1 MFTAPDRSA
10 LQRCITRYT
19 HANPNSARQLDVAA
33 RVMPGGNTRSVL
45 FYEPF
50 PLVMSGGTGCFLDDL
65 DGHRYV
71 DFLAEYT
78 AALYGHSHPV
88 ITQAL
93 TTAMANGLN
102 LSAPTQLEARLAA
115 LIVERFGCIEQV
127 RFTNSGTEA
136 NLLALAAARAYTGRD
151 GVIAFNGG
159 YHGGVLSFAG
169 PGTPMNV
176 PHRVYLADYN
186 DLRSVER
193 LLFEHPGACA
203 AILVEPMLGAGGCI
217 CAAPGFLEGLRALS
231 RAHGVLLVFDEV
243 MTSRL
248 GPGGLQEK
256 LGITPDLM
264 TLGKYL
270 GGGMPCGMLG
280 GRRDIMAQF
289 DPRHGSLSHAGTF
302 NNNVLTMAAGIAG
315 LEQVYTREQALALNA
330 RGDRLREQL
339 NEVLA
344 CMPMQFTG
352 QGSVMNLHPTGL
364 PILRPT
370 DIPTDRNRLRD
381 LFFFHLLEC
390 GIYSARRGLFALS
403 LPLTEHEMNRL
414 VNATQAFVERY
425 GGMLTR
431 D

>member
-1 MFTAPDRSA
+1 MPGM
-10 LQRCITRYT
+10 LELERCIQQYIR
-19 HANPNSARQLDVAA
+19 ANPNSARQLDWAA

-50 PLVMSGGTGCFLDDL
+50 PLVMTGGNGCSLDDL

-88 ITQAL
+88 ITHAL
-93 TTAMANGLN
+93 SKAMANGLN
-102 LSAPTQLEARLAA
+102 LSAHTEWEARLAA
-115 LIVERFGCIEQV
+115 LIVERFSCIEQV

-136 NLLALAAARAYTGRD
+136 NLLALAAAKAYTGRS

-169 PGTPMNV
+169 ASTAMNV

-186 DLRSVER
+186 DLESVER
-193 LLFEHPGACA
+193 LLREHVDIA

-217 CAAPGFLEGLRALS
+217 CAEPGFLEGLRDRS
-231 RAHGVLLVFDEV
+231 QAHGSLLIFDEV

-256 LGITPDLM
+256 LGITPDLI
-264 TLGKYL
+264 TLGKYI
-270 GGGMPCGMLG
+270 GGGTPCGVLG
-280 GRRDIMAQF
+280 GRRDIMGQF
-289 DPRHGSLSHAGTF
+289 DPRHGCLSHAGTF
-302 NNNVLTMAAGIAG
+302 NNNVLTMAAGLAG
-315 LEQVYTREQALALNA
+315 LEQVYTREAALDLNA
-330 RGDRLREQL
+330 RGDKLRGQL
-339 NEVLA
+339 NQALA
-344 CMPMQFTG
+344 PMAMQFTG

-364 PILRPT
+364 LIRRPS
-370 DIPTDRNRLRD
+370 DIPTDRNDLRD

-403 LPLTEHEMNRL
+403 LPLTERELSRL
-414 VNATQAFVERY
+414 ITATRAFVERY
-425 GGMLTR
+425 GES
-431 D
+431 

>member
-1 MFTAPDRSA
+1 MPGM
-10 LQRCITRYT
+10 LELERCIQRYIR
-19 HANPNSARQLDVAA
+19 ANPNSARQLDWAA
-33 RVMPGGNTRSVL
+33 QVMPGGNTRSVL

-50 PLVMSGGTGCFLDDL
+50 PLVMTGGSGCFLDDL

-88 ITQAL
+88 ITHAL
-93 TTAMANGLN
+93 TKAMANGLN
-102 LSAPTQLEARLAA
+102 LSAHTEWEARLAT
-115 LIVERFGCIEQV
+115 LIVERFSCIEQV

-136 NLLALAAARAYTGRD
+136 NLLALAAAKAYTGRS

-169 PGTPMNV
+169 ASTAMNV

-186 DLRSVER
+186 DLESVER
-193 LLFEHPGACA
+193 LLHEHVDIA

-217 CAAPGFLEGLRALS
+217 CAEPGFLEGLRERS
-231 RAHGVLLVFDEV
+231 QAHGTLLIFDEV

-248 GPGGLQEK
+248 APGGLQEK
-256 LGITPDLM
+256 LGITPDLI

-270 GGGMPCGMLG
+270 GGGLPCGVLG
-280 GRRDIMAQF
+280 GRRDILAQF
-289 DPRHGSLSHAGTF
+289 DPRHGCLAHAGTF

-315 LEQVYTREQALALNA
+315 LEQVYTREAALELNA
-330 RGDRLREQL
+330 RGDRLRGQL
-339 NEVLA
+339 NELLA
-344 CMPMQFTG
+344 PLPMQFTG
-352 QGSVMNLHPTGL
+352 QGSVMNLHPTGI
-364 PILRPT
+364 PIRRPS
-370 DIPTDRNRLRD
+370 DLPTDRNDLRD

-403 LPLTEHEMNRL
+403 LPLTDRELSRL
-414 VNATQAFVERY
+414 FTATQAFVERY
-425 GGMLTR
+425 GG

>member
-1 MFTAPDRSA
+1 MPGM
-10 LQRCITRYT
+10 LELERCIQRYIR
-19 HANPNSARQLDVAA
+19 ANPNSARQLDWAA

-50 PLVMSGGTGCFLDDL
+50 PLVMKGGSGCFLDDL

-78 AALYGHSHPV
+78 AALYGHSHPI
-88 ITQAL
+88 ITHAL
-93 TTAMANGLN
+93 ASAMANGLN
-102 LSAPTQLEARLAA
+102 LSAHTEWEARLAT
-115 LIVERFGCIEQV
+115 LIVERFACIEQV

-136 NLLALAAARAYTGRD
+136 NLLALAAAKAYTGRS

-169 PGTPMNV
+169 ANTPMNV

-186 DLRSVER
+186 DLGSVER
-193 LLFEHPGACA
+193 LLHEQVDIA

-217 CAAPGFLEGLRALS
+217 CAAPGFLQGLRERS
-231 RAHGVLLVFDEV
+231 QAHGTLLIFDEV

-256 LGITPDLM
+256 LAITPDLI

-270 GGGMPCGMLG
+270 GGGMPCGVLG
-280 GRRDIMAQF
+280 GREEIMAQF
-289 DPRHGSLSHAGTF
+289 DPRRGGLSHAGTF

-315 LEQVYTREQALALNA
+315 LEQVYTRDAALKLNA

-339 NEVLA
+339 NAVLT
-344 CMPMQFTG
+344 PVSMQFTG

-364 PILRPT
+364 PIRRPA
-370 DIPTDRNRLRD
+370 DSPTGQNHLRD
-381 LFFFHLLEC
+381 LFFFHLLES

-403 LPLTEHEMNRL
+403 LPLTEHELNRL
-414 VNATQAFVERY
+414 VTATQLFVERY
-425 GGMLTR
+425 AGH
-431 D
+431 

>member
-1 MFTAPDRSA
+1 MPGM
-10 LQRCITRYT
+10 LELERCIQRYIR
-19 HANPNSARQLDVAA
+19 ANPKSARQLEWAA
-33 RVMPGGNTRSVL
+33 QVMPGGNTRSVL

-50 PLVMSGGTGCFLDDL
+50 PLVMTGGSGCFLDDL

-88 ITQAL
+88 ITHAL
-93 TTAMANGLN
+93 TKAMANGLN
-102 LSAPTQLEARLAA
+102 LSAHTEWEARLAT

-136 NLLALAAARAYTGRD
+136 NLLALAAAKAYTGRS

-169 PGTPMNV
+169 ASRAMNV

-186 DLRSVER
+186 DLDSVER
-193 LLFEHPGACA
+193 LLHEHVDIA

-217 CAAPGFLEGLRALS
+217 CAEPGFLEGLRERS
-231 RAHGVLLVFDEV
+231 HAHGTLLIFDEV

-248 GPGGLQEK
+248 APGGLQEK
-256 LGITPDLM
+256 LGITPDLI

-270 GGGMPCGMLG
+270 GGGMPCGVLG
-280 GRRDIMAQF
+280 GRRDILAQF
-289 DPRHGSLSHAGTF
+289 DPRHGCLSHAGTF

-315 LEQVYTREQALALNA
+315 LEQVYTREAALELNA
-330 RGDRLREQL
+330 RGDRLRGQL

-344 CMPMQFTG
+344 PMSMQFTG

-364 PILRPT
+364 PIRRPS
-370 DIPTDRNRLRD
+370 DIPTDRNALRD

-390 GIYSARRGLFALS
+390 GVYSARRGLFALS
-403 LPLTEHEMNRL
+403 LPLTDRELSRL
-414 VNATQAFVERY
+414 VTATQAFVERY
-425 GGMLTR
+425 GG

>member
-1 MFTAPDRSA
+1 MPGK
-10 LQRCITRYT
+10 LELERCIQRYIR
-19 HANPNSARQLDVAA
+19 ANPKSARQLEWAA
-33 RVMPGGNTRSVL
+33 QVMPGGNTRSVL

-50 PLVMSGGTGCFLDDL
+50 PLVMTGGSGCFLDDL

-78 AALYGHSHPV
+78 AALYGHSHPA
-88 ITQAL
+88 ITHAL
-93 TTAMANGLN
+93 TKAMANGLN
-102 LSAPTQLEARLAA
+102 LSAHTEWEARLAT

-136 NLLALAAARAYTGRD
+136 NLLALAAAKAYTGRS

-169 PGTPMNV
+169 ASTAMNV

-186 DLRSVER
+186 DLENVER
-193 LLFEHPGACA
+193 LLHEHVDIA

-217 CAAPGFLEGLRALS
+217 CAEPGFLEGLRERS
-231 RAHGVLLVFDEV
+231 QAHGTLLIFDEV

-248 GPGGLQEK
+248 APGGLQEK
-256 LGITPDLM
+256 LGITPDLI

-270 GGGMPCGMLG
+270 GGGLPCGVLG
-280 GRRDIMAQF
+280 GRRDILAQF
-289 DPRHGSLSHAGTF
+289 DPRHGCLSHAGTF

-315 LEQVYTREQALALNA
+315 LEQVYTREAALELNA
-330 RGDRLREQL
+330 RGDRLRGQL

-344 CMPMQFTG
+344 PMSMQFTG

-364 PILRPT
+364 PIRRPS
-370 DIPTDRNRLRD
+370 DIPTDRNDLRD

-403 LPLTEHEMNRL
+403 LPLTDRELSRL
-414 VNATQAFVERY
+414 VTATQAFVERY
-425 GGMLTR
+425 GGG
-431 D
+431 

>member
-1 MFTAPDRSA
+1 MPGTPELEASIA
-10 LQRCITRYT
+10 RYVQ
-19 HANPNSARQLDVAA
+19 ANPNSARQLDRAA

-50 PLVMSGGTGCFLDDL
+50 PLVMKAGTGCFLDDM
-65 DGHRYV
+65 DGHRYI

-88 ITQAL
+88 ITHAL
-93 TTAMANGLN
+93 TKAMANGLN
-102 LSAPTQLEARLAA
+102 LSAHTEWEARLAT
-115 LIVERFGCIEQV
+115 LIVGRFSCIKQV

-136 NLLALAAARAYTGRD
+136 NLLALAAAKAYTGRS
-151 GVIAFNGG
+151 GIIAFNGG
-159 YHGGVLSFAG
+159 YHGGVLNFS
-169 PGTPMNV
+169 GTPTTMNV

-186 DLRSVER
+186 DVGSVER
-193 LLFEHPGACA
+193 LLQQHVDIA

-217 CAAPGFLEGLRALS
+217 CAEPGFLEALRQRS
-231 RAHGVLLVFDEV
+231 QAHGTLLIFDEV

-248 GPGGLQEK
+248 APGGLQEK
-256 LGITPDLM
+256 LGITPDLI

-289 DPRHGSLSHAGTF
+289 DPRHGCLAHAGTF

-315 LEQVYTREQALALNA
+315 LEQVYTHQQALTLNA
-330 RGDRLREQL
+330 RGDWLRDQL
-339 NEVLA
+339 NAVLA
-344 CMPMQFTG
+344 PMPMQFTG
-352 QGSVMNLHPTGL
+352 QGSVMNLHPTAAR
-364 PILRPT
+364 IRRPS
-370 DIPTDRNRLRD
+370 DVPPDRNNLRD

-403 LPLTEHEMNRL
+403 LPLTERELARL
-414 VNATQAFVERY
+414 ITATQGFVERY
-425 GGMLTR
+425 SGG
-431 D
+431 

>member
-1 MFTAPDRSA
+1 MPGM
-10 LQRCITRYT
+10 LELEHCIQRYIR
-19 HANPNSARQLDVAA
+19 ANPNSARQLDRAA

-50 PLVMSGGTGCFLDDL
+50 PLVMTGGNGCFLDDL

-88 ITQAL
+88 IIHAL
-93 TTAMANGLN
+93 SEAMANGLN
-102 LSAPTQLEARLAA
+102 LSAHTELEARLAT
-115 LIVERFGCIEQV
+115 LIVERFSCIEQV

-136 NLLALAAARAYTGRD
+136 NLLALAAAKAYTGRN

-169 PGTPMNV
+169 TSTAMNV

-186 DLRSVER
+186 DLESVER
-193 LLFEHPGACA
+193 LLREHVDIS

-217 CAAPGFLEGLRALS
+217 CAEPGFLEGLRERS
-231 RAHGVLLVFDEV
+231 QAHGSLLIFDEV

-256 LGITPDLM
+256 LGITPDLI
-264 TLGKYL
+264 TLGKYI
-270 GGGMPCGMLG
+270 GGGMPCGVLG
-280 GRRDIMAQF
+280 GRRDIMGQF

-315 LEQVYTREQALALNA
+315 LEQVYTREAASDLNA
-330 RGDRLREQL
+330 RGDKLREQL
-339 NEVLA
+339 NQALA
-344 CMPMQFTG
+344 PMAMQFTG

-364 PILRPT
+364 LIRRPS
-370 DIPTDRNRLRD
+370 DIPTDRNDLRD

-403 LPLTEHEMNRL
+403 LPLTERELSRL
-414 VNATQAFVERY
+414 TSATQAFAERY
-425 GGMLTR
+425 GGS
-431 D
+431 

>member
-1 MFTAPDRSA
+1 MPGM
-10 LQRCITRYT
+10 LELKRCIQRYSR
-19 HANPNSARQLDVAA
+19 ANPNSAHQLEWAA

-50 PLVMSGGTGCFLDDL
+50 PLVMTAGNGCFLDDL

-88 ITQAL
+88 ITHAL
-93 TTAMANGLN
+93 MKAMANGLN
-102 LSAPTQLEARLAA
+102 LSAHTEMEARLAA
-115 LIVERFGCIEQV
+115 LIVERFGCVEQV

-136 NLLALAAARAYTGRD
+136 NLLALAAAKAYNGRS
-151 GVIAFNGG
+151 GVIAFKGG

-169 PGTPMNV
+169 ANTAMNV

-186 DLRSVER
+186 DLEGVER
-193 LLFEHPGACA
+193 LLHEHVDIA

-217 CAAPGFLEGLRALS
+217 CAEPGFLEGLRERS
-231 RAHGVLLVFDEV
+231 QAHGTLLIFDEV

-248 GPGGLQEK
+248 APGGLQEK
-256 LGITPDLM
+256 LGVTPDLM
-264 TLGKYL
+264 TLGKYI
-270 GGGMPCGMLG
+270 GGGMPCGVLG

-289 DPRHGSLSHAGTF
+289 DPRHGCLSHAGTF

-315 LEQVYTREQALALNA
+315 LEQVYTGEAALELNA

-344 CMPMQFTG
+344 PMSMQFTG
-352 QGSVMNLHPTGL
+352 QGSVMNLHPTGF
-364 PILRPT
+364 PIRRPA
-370 DIPTDRNRLRD
+370 DVPTDRNDLRD

-403 LPLTEHEMNRL
+403 LPLTDRELSRL
-414 VNATQAFVERY
+414 VTAAQVFVERY
-425 GGMLTR
+425 GGS
-431 D
+431 

>member
-1 MFTAPDRSA
+1 MPGM
-10 LQRCITRYT
+10 LELKRCIQRYSR
-19 HANPNSARQLDVAA
+19 ANPNSAHQLEWAA

-50 PLVMSGGTGCFLDDL
+50 PLVMTAGNGCFLDDL

-88 ITQAL
+88 ITHAL
-93 TTAMANGLN
+93 TKAMANGLN
-102 LSAPTQLEARLAA
+102 LSAHTEMEARLAA
-115 LIVERFGCIEQV
+115 LIVERFGCVEQV

-136 NLLALAAARAYTGRD
+136 NLLALAAAKAYTGRS
-151 GVIAFNGG
+151 GVIAFKGG

-169 PGTPMNV
+169 ANTAMNV
-176 PHRVYLADYN
+176 PQRVYLADYN
-186 DLRSVER
+186 DLEGVER
-193 LLFEHPGACA
+193 LLHEHVDIA

-217 CAAPGFLEGLRALS
+217 CAEPGFLEGLRERS
-231 RAHGVLLVFDEV
+231 QAHGTLLIFDEV

-248 GPGGLQEK
+248 APGGLQEK
-256 LGITPDLM
+256 LGVTPDLM
-264 TLGKYL
+264 TLGKYI
-270 GGGMPCGMLG
+270 GGGMPCGVLG

-289 DPRHGSLSHAGTF
+289 DPRHGCLSHAGTF

-315 LEQVYTREQALALNA
+315 LEQVYTGEAALELNA

-344 CMPMQFTG
+344 PMSMQFTG
-352 QGSVMNLHPTGL
+352 QGSVMNLHPTGF
-364 PILRPT
+364 PIRRPA
-370 DIPTDRNRLRD
+370 DVPTDRNDLRD

-403 LPLTEHEMNRL
+403 LPLTDRELSRL
-414 VNATQAFVERY
+414 VTAAQVFVERY
-425 GGMLTR
+425 AGS
-431 D
+431 

>member
-1 MFTAPDRSA
+1 MSWAPDSRV
-10 LQRCITRYT
+10 LDHCIERYIR
-19 HANPNSARQLDVAA
+19 ANPNSARQLEWAA

-50 PLVMSGGTGCFLDDL
+50 PLVMSAGKGCFLDDV
-65 DGHRYV
+65 DGHCYI

-88 ITQAL
+88 ITHAL
-93 TTAMANGLN
+93 TKAMANGLN
-102 LSAPTQLEARLAA
+102 LSAHNELEARLAT
-115 LIVERFGCIEQV
+115 LIVERFGCIEQT

-136 NLLALAAARAYTGRD
+136 NLLALAAAKAYTGREAI
-151 GVIAFNGG
+151 IAFNGG

-169 PGTPMNV
+169 PATKMNV
-176 PHRVYLADYN
+176 PHRMHMADYN
-186 DLRSVER
+186 DLCSVER
-193 LLFEHPGACA
+193 LLAEHPGECA

-217 CAAPGFLEGLRALS
+217 CAEDGFLEGLRALS
-231 RAHGVLLVFDEV
+231 QAYGALLIFDEV

-248 GPGGLQEK
+248 APGGLQEK
-256 LGITPDLM
+256 LGVTPDLM

-289 DPRHGSLSHAGTF
+289 DPRQGSLSHAGTF

-315 LEQVYTREQALALNA
+315 LEQVYTRAEAIRLNA
-330 RGDRLREQL
+330 RGDLLRGQL

-344 CMPMQFTG
+344 HMPMQFTG
-352 QGSVMNLHPTGL
+352 QGSVMNLHPTAL
-364 PILRPT
+364 PIRRPA
-370 DIPTDRNRLRD
+370 DSPTDRNSLRD

-390 GIYSARRGLFALS
+390 GIYSARRGLLALS
-403 LPLTEHEMNRL
+403 LPLTERELTLL
-414 VNATQAFVERY
+414 VTATQSFVDRY
-425 GGMLTR
+425 GGVLTA

>member
-1 MFTAPDRSA
+1 MPRM
-10 LQRCITRYT
+10 LELERCIQRYT
-19 HANPNSARQLDVAA
+19 RANPNSARQLDRAA
-33 RVMPGGNTRSVL
+33 KVMPGGNTRSVL

-50 PLVMSGGTGCFLDDL
+50 PLVMTAGSGCFLDDL

-78 AALYGHSHPV
+78 AALYGHSHPI

-93 TTAMANGLN
+93 TEAIANGVN
-102 LSAPTQLEARLAA
+102 LSAHTELEARLAA
-115 LIVERFGCIEQV
+115 LLVERFGCIEQV

-136 NLLALAAARAYTGRD
+136 NLLALAAAKAYTGRS
-151 GVIAFNGG
+151 GIIVFNGG

-169 PGTPMNV
+169 AGTAMNV

-186 DLRSVER
+186 DVDSVER
-193 LLFEHPGACA
+193 LLHEHVDIA

-217 CAAPGFLEGLRALS
+217 CAAPGFLEGLRERS
-231 RAHGVLLVFDEV
+231 QAHGTLLIFDEV

-248 GPGGLQEK
+248 APGGLQEK
-256 LGITPDLM
+256 LGVTPDLI

-270 GGGMPCGMLG
+270 GGGMPCGALG
-280 GRRDIMAQF
+280 GRREIMAQF
-289 DPRHGSLSHAGTF
+289 DPRHGGLSHAGTF

-315 LEQVYTREQALALNA
+315 LEQVYTRDEALKLNA

-339 NEVLA
+339 NEVLVPL
-344 CMPMQFTG
+344 PMHFTG
-352 QGSVMNLHPTGL
+352 QGSVMNLHPTAS
-364 PILRPT
+364 PIRRPS
-370 DIPTDRNRLRD
+370 DSPTDRNDLRD

-403 LPLTEHEMNRL
+403 LPLTEHDLNRL
-414 VNATQAFVERY
+414 VTAIQAFVERY
-425 GGMLTR
+425 GALATEA
-431 D
+431 

>member
-1 MFTAPDRSA
+1 MPGM
-10 LQRCITRYT
+10 LELERCIQQYIR
-19 HANPNSARQLDVAA
+19 ANPNSARQLEWAA

-50 PLVMSGGTGCFLDDL
+50 PLVMTGGTGCFLDDL
-65 DGHRYV
+65 DGHRYI

-88 ITQAL
+88 ITHAL
-93 TTAMANGLN
+93 TGALANGLN
-102 LSAPTQLEARLAA
+102 LSAHTELEARLAT
-115 LIVERFGCIEQV
+115 LIVERFRCIEQL

-136 NLLALAAARAYTGRD
+136 NLLALAAAKAYTGRS
-151 GVIAFNGG
+151 GVIAFKGG

-169 PGTPMNV
+169 ANTAMNV

-186 DLRSVER
+186 DLESVEH
-193 LLFEHPGACA
+193 LLCEHVGIA

-217 CAAPGFLEGLRALS
+217 CAEPGFLEGLRERS
-231 RAHGVLLVFDEV
+231 RAHGTLLIFDEV

-264 TLGKYL
+264 TLGKYI
-270 GGGMPCGMLG
+270 GGGMPCGVMG
-280 GRRDIMAQF
+280 GRRDIMGQF

-315 LEQVYTREQALALNA
+315 LEQVYTRDEALQLNA

-339 NEVLA
+339 NKVLA
-344 CMPMQFTG
+344 PMAMQFTG
-352 QGSVMNLHPTGL
+352 QGSVMNLHPTSL
-364 PILRPT
+364 PIRRPA
-370 DIPTDRNRLRD
+370 DIPTDRNGLRD
-381 LFFFHLLEC
+381 LFFFHLLEG

-403 LPLTEHEMNRL
+403 LPLTDRELSRL
-414 VNATQAFVERY
+414 ITATQAFVERY
-425 GGMLTR
+425 AGR
-431 D
+431 

>member
-1 MFTAPDRSA
+1 MPGV
-10 LQRCITRYT
+10 LELKRCIQRYSR
-19 HANPNSARQLDVAA
+19 ANPNSAHQLEWAA

-50 PLVMSGGTGCFLDDL
+50 PLVMTAGNGCFLDDL

-88 ITQAL
+88 ITHAL
-93 TTAMANGLN
+93 TKAMANGLN
-102 LSAPTQLEARLAA
+102 LSAHTEMEARLAA
-115 LIVERFGCIEQV
+115 LIVERFGCVEQV

-136 NLLALAAARAYTGRD
+136 NLLALAAAKAYTGRG
-151 GVIAFNGG
+151 GVIAFKGG

-169 PGTPMNV
+169 ANTAMNV

-186 DLRSVER
+186 DLEGVER
-193 LLFEHPGACA
+193 LLHEHVDIA

-217 CAAPGFLEGLRALS
+217 CAEAGFLEGLRERS
-231 RAHGVLLVFDEV
+231 QAHGTLLIFDEV

-248 GPGGLQEK
+248 APGGLQEK
-256 LGITPDLM
+256 LGVTPDLM
-264 TLGKYL
+264 TLGKYI
-270 GGGMPCGMLG
+270 GGGMPCGVLG

-289 DPRHGSLSHAGTF
+289 DPRHGGLSHAGTF

-315 LEQVYTREQALALNA
+315 LEQVYTGEAALELNA
-330 RGDRLREQL
+330 RGDRLRERL
-339 NEVLA
+339 NEVVA
-344 CMPMQFTG
+344 PMSMQFTG
-352 QGSVMNLHPTGL
+352 QGSVMNLHPTGS
-364 PILRPT
+364 PIRRPA
-370 DIPTDRNRLRD
+370 DVPTDRNDLRD

-403 LPLTEHEMNRL
+403 LPLTDRELSRL
-414 VNATQAFVERY
+414 ITATQVFVERY
-425 GGMLTR
+425 AGS
-431 D
+431 

>member
-1 MFTAPDRSA
+1 MPGK
-10 LQRCITRYT
+10 LELERCIQRYIL
-19 HANPNSARQLDVAA
+19 ANPKSARQLEWAA
-33 RVMPGGNTRSVL
+33 QVMPGGNTRSVL
-45 FYEPF
+45 FYQPF
-50 PLVMSGGTGCFLDDL
+50 PLVMTGGNGCFLDDL

-88 ITQAL
+88 ITHAL
-93 TTAMANGLN
+93 TKAMANGLN
-102 LSAPTQLEARLAA
+102 LSAHTECEARLAT
-115 LIVERFGCIEQV
+115 LIVERFSCIEQV

-136 NLLALAAARAYTGRD
+136 NLLALAAAKAYTGRSA
-151 GVIAFNGG
+151 VIAFNGG

-169 PGTPMNV
+169 TSTAMNV

-186 DLRSVER
+186 DLDSVER
-193 LLFEHPGACA
+193 LLHEHVDIA

-217 CAAPGFLEGLRALS
+217 CAEPGFLEGLRRRS
-231 RAHGVLLVFDEV
+231 HAHGTLLIFDEV

-248 GPGGLQEK
+248 APGGLQEK
-256 LGITPDLM
+256 LGITPDLI

-270 GGGMPCGMLG
+270 GGGMPCGALG
-280 GRRDIMAQF
+280 GRRDILAQF
-289 DPRHGSLSHAGTF
+289 DPRHGCLSHAGTF

-315 LEQVYTREQALALNA
+315 LEQVYTREAALELNA
-330 RGDRLREQL
+330 RGDRLRGQL

-344 CMPMQFTG
+344 PMPMQFTG

-364 PILRPT
+364 PIRRPS
-370 DIPTDRNRLRD
+370 DIPTERNDLRD

-403 LPLTEHEMNRL
+403 LPLTDRELSRL
-414 VNATQAFVERY
+414 VTATQAFVERY
-425 GGMLTR
+425 GG

>member
-1 MFTAPDRSA
+1 MPGM
-10 LQRCITRYT
+10 LELERCIQQYIR
-19 HANPNSARQLDVAA
+19 ANPNSARQLDWAA

-50 PLVMSGGTGCFLDDL
+50 PLVMTGGNGCFLDDL

-88 ITQAL
+88 ITHAL
-93 TTAMANGLN
+93 SKAMANGLN
-102 LSAPTQLEARLAA
+102 LSAHTESEARLAA
-115 LIVERFGCIEQV
+115 LIVERFSCIEQL

-136 NLLALAAARAYTGRD
+136 NLLALAAAKAYTGRS

-169 PGTPMNV
+169 ANTAMNV

-186 DLRSVER
+186 DLESVER
-193 LLFEHPGACA
+193 LLREHVDIA
-203 AILVEPMLGAGGCI
+203 AILVEPMLGAAGCI
-217 CAAPGFLEGLRALS
+217 CAEPGFLEGLRERS
-231 RAHGVLLVFDEV
+231 QAHGSLLIFDEV

-256 LGITPDLM
+256 LGITPDLI
-264 TLGKYL
+264 TLGKYI
-270 GGGMPCGMLG
+270 GGGMPCGVLG
-280 GRRDIMAQF
+280 GRRDIMGQF
-289 DPRHGSLSHAGTF
+289 DPRHGCLSHAGTF

-315 LEQVYTREQALALNA
+315 LEQVYTREAASDLNA
-330 RGDRLREQL
+330 RGDKLREQL

-344 CMPMQFTG
+344 PMAMQFTG
-352 QGSVMNLHPTGL
+352 QGSVMNLHATGL
-364 PILRPT
+364 PIRRPS
-370 DIPTDRNRLRD
+370 DIPTDRNDLRD

-403 LPLTEHEMNRL
+403 LPLTERELSRL
-414 VNATQAFVERY
+414 ISATQAFAERY
-425 GGMLTR
+425 GGS
-431 D
+431 

>member
-1 MFTAPDRSA
+1 MPGVLELT
-10 LQRCITRYT
+10 RCIQRYIR
-19 HANPNSARQLDVAA
+19 ANPNSARQLEWAA

-50 PLVMSGGTGCFLDDL
+50 PLVMTAGNGCFLDDL

-88 ITQAL
+88 ITHAL
-93 TTAMANGLN
+93 TKAMANGLN
-102 LSAPTQLEARLAA
+102 LSAHTEMETRLAA
-115 LIVERFGCIEQV
+115 LIVERFGCVEQV

-136 NLLALAAARAYTGRD
+136 NLLALAAAKAYTGRS
-151 GVIAFNGG
+151 GVIAFKGG

-169 PGTPMNV
+169 ANTAMNV

-186 DLRSVER
+186 DLEGVER
-193 LLFEHPGACA
+193 LLHEHVDIA

-217 CAAPGFLEGLRALS
+217 CAEPGFLEGLRERS
-231 RAHGVLLVFDEV
+231 QAHGTLLIFDEV

-248 GPGGLQEK
+248 APGGLQEK
-256 LGITPDLM
+256 LGVTPDLM
-264 TLGKYL
+264 TLGKYI
-270 GGGMPCGMLG
+270 GGGMPCGVLG

-289 DPRHGSLSHAGTF
+289 DPRHGGLSHAGTF

-315 LEQVYTREQALALNA
+315 LEQVYTGEAALELNA

-344 CMPMQFTG
+344 PMSMQFTG

-364 PILRPT
+364 PIRRPA
-370 DIPTDRNRLRD
+370 DVPTDRNDLRD
-381 LFFFHLLEC
+381 LFFFHLLEW

-403 LPLTEHEMNRL
+403 LPLTDRELSRL
-414 VNATQAFVERY
+414 VTAAQVFVERY
-425 GGMLTR
+425 AGS
-431 D
+431 

>member
-1 MFTAPDRSA
+1 MPGM
-10 LQRCITRYT
+10 LELERCIQRYIR
-19 HANPNSARQLDVAA
+19 ANPNSARQLDWAA
-33 RVMPGGNTRSVL
+33 QVMPGGNTRSVL

-50 PLVMSGGTGCFLDDL
+50 PLVMTGGSGCFLDDL

-88 ITQAL
+88 ITHAL
-93 TTAMANGLN
+93 TKAMANGLN
-102 LSAPTQLEARLAA
+102 LSAHTEWEARLAT

-136 NLLALAAARAYTGRD
+136 NLLALAAAKAYTGRS

-169 PGTPMNV
+169 ASTAMNV

-186 DLRSVER
+186 DLESVER
-193 LLFEHPGACA
+193 LLHEHVDIA

-217 CAAPGFLEGLRALS
+217 CAEPGFLEGLRERS
-231 RAHGVLLVFDEV
+231 QAHGTLLIFDEV

-248 GPGGLQEK
+248 APGGLQEK
-256 LGITPDLM
+256 LGITPDLI

-270 GGGMPCGMLG
+270 GGGLPCGVLG
-280 GRRDIMAQF
+280 GRRDILAQF
-289 DPRHGSLSHAGTF
+289 DPRHGCLAHAGTF

-315 LEQVYTREQALALNA
+315 LEQVYTREAALELNA
-330 RGDRLREQL
+330 RGDRLRGQL

-344 CMPMQFTG
+344 PMPMQFTG
-352 QGSVMNLHPTGL
+352 QGSVMNLHPTGI
-364 PILRPT
+364 PIRRPS
-370 DIPTDRNRLRD
+370 DIPTDRNDLRD

-403 LPLTEHEMNRL
+403 LPLTDRELSRL
-414 VNATQAFVERY
+414 VTATQAFVERY
-425 GGMLTR
+425 GG

>member
-1 MFTAPDRSA
+1 MPGTPE
-10 LQRCITRYT
+10 LQHCIERYT
-19 HANPNSARQLDVAA
+19 QANPNSARQLDWAA

-50 PLVMSGGTGCFLDDL
+50 PLVMAGGNGCFLDDL

-88 ITQAL
+88 ITHAL

-102 LSAPTQLEARLAA
+102 LSAHTELEARLAT

-136 NLLALAAARAYTGRD
+136 NLLALAAAKAYTARSRI
-151 GVIAFNGG
+151 IAFNGG
-159 YHGGVLSFAG
+159 YHGGVLSFHG
-169 PGTPMNV
+169 PTTAMNV
-176 PHRVYLADYN
+176 PHQAVLADYN
-186 DLRSVER
+186 DLHSVER
-193 LLFEHPGACA
+193 LFQEHRGQIA
-203 AILVEPMLGAGGCI
+203 AILVEPMLGASGCI
-217 CAAPGFLEGLRALS
+217 CAESGFLEGLRAMS
-231 RAHGVLLVFDEV
+231 QAHGALLIFDEV

-256 LGITPDLM
+256 LGIRPDLI

-270 GGGMPCGMLG
+270 GGGMPCGVLG
-280 GRRDIMAQF
+280 GRKDIMAQF
-289 DPRHGSLSHAGTF
+289 DPRHGRLSHAGTF

-315 LEQVYTREQALALNA
+315 LEQVYTREAALHLNA

-339 NEVLA
+339 NEVLTT
-344 CMPMQFTG
+344 MPMQFTG
-352 QGSVMNLHPTGL
+352 QGSVMNLHPTAL
-364 PILRPT
+364 PIRSPW
-370 DIPTDRNRLRD
+370 DIPADRNNLRD

-403 LPLTEHEMNRL
+403 LPLTERELTRL
-414 VNATQAFVERY
+414 VVATQAFVERY
-425 GGMLTR
+425 GGN
-431 D
+431 